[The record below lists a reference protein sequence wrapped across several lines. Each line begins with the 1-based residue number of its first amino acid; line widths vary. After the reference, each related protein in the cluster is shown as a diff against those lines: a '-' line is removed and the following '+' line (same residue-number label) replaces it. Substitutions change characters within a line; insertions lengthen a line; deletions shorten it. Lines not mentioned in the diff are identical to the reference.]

1 MSVEESENFKTKR
14 DVMNRKRKDDAVLR
28 KQVFLRAVEDRGTI
42 YGACVATDTPRGTY
56 NRWRAEDLAFGR
68 ELEESRGIAA
78 EQVEQ
83 VFIDSIKYPEKYK
96 DLKPLSP
103 IAYLNANM
111 AWKYKPQVAMNE
123 DTAKEVIHELRKISR
138 DAVKDEGKV
147 KKEEALSPG
156 VEHTISEILE
166 NRGKNDDDV

>member
-1 MSVEESENFKTKR
+1 MNNEERKEEAQ
-14 DVMNRKRKDDAVLR
+14 KRK
-28 KQVFLRAVEDRGTI
+28 QEFLRAVEDRGTI
-42 YGACVATDTPRGTY
+42 YGACVATGVPRGTY

-68 ELEESRGIAA
+68 EMEESKGIAA

-111 AWKYKPQVAMNE
+111 SWKYKPQIALNDE
-123 DTAKEVIHELRKISR
+123 SAREVIMELRKLSGI
-138 DAVKDEGKV
+138 VKETPK
-147 KKEEALSPG
+147 
-156 VEHTISEILE
+156 
-166 NRGKNDDDV
+166 KNDDLSEDVEKTLQEIVEKRKDLPQEGE